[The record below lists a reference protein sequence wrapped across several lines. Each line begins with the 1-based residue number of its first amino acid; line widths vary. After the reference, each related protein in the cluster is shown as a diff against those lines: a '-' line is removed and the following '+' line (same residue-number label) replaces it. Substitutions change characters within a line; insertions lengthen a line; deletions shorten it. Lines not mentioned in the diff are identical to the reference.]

1 MAEMMP
7 VDDASLPLGGG
18 RGPLASKVSA
28 LIEAWAL
35 LGGVSLLAVILI
47 NTISVTGAYTLN
59 MPFPGDFELTEMGIC
74 IAAFA
79 FLPYC
84 QLAGANVTADIFT
97 EGASPRWQAGFAFA
111 ASVVAFLFAMLLL
124 SRMWAGMLSKMEYVD
139 TTTILQLPHWMA
151 YVPILVSLGLLAI
164 AAVMTLGDNWRAMR
178 AR

>member
-18 RGPLASKVSA
+18 RGPLARRLA
-28 LIEAWAL
+28 AFIEIWAL
-35 LGGVSLLAVILI
+35 AGGVSLLAVILI
-47 NTISVTGAYTLN
+47 NTTSVTGAYTLN
-59 MPFPGDFELTEMGIC
+59 MPFPGDFELTEIGIC

-97 EGASPRWQAGFAFA
+97 QNAGPRWRAGFACA
-111 ASVVAFLFAMLLL
+111 ASVVALLFSMLLAW
-124 SRMWAGMLSKMEYVD
+124 RMFAGMLDQREYGY
-139 TTTILQLPHWMA
+139 TTTILQLDHWMA
-151 YVPILVSLGLLAI
+151 YVPILFSLGLLSI
-164 AAVMTLGDNWRAMR
+164 ASVMTLGDAWRDMQ